1 MKLIMDIIIIQI
13 CVMKHLSW
21 KESTHPPHP
30 LVFSSPLSE
39 ERRSRKYRGESCG
52 SRVVHGTCLS
62 RCKRSCESL
71 AASLTPPSPDPA
83 RRRIERRGRRGG
95 GSLFNRGEAQKGRG
109 DGEDGKSKD
118 SGGK

>member
-30 LVFSSPLSE
+30 LVLSLSSPLSE

-83 RRRIERRGRRGG
+83 RRRIERRGREERRRQ
-95 GSLFNRGEAQKGRG
+95 SF
-109 DGEDGKSKD
+109 
-118 SGGK
+118 